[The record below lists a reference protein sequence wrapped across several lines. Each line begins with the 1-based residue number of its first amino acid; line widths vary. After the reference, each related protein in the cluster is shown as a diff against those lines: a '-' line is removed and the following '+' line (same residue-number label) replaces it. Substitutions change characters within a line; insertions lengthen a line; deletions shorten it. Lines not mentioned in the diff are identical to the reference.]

1 MGATLW
7 LFLAAAA
14 PPGDFPR
21 AAAFVRDGAVVVVD
35 SKSGAET
42 RHEFPGLLVNGAA
55 LHPRRTH
62 LAVTAASTEGGT
74 SRLFI
79 KELKSGT
86 LSEANTALT
95 TDHFAPA
102 FAPDGARVLF
112 TAAEGVPA
120 GPEHPT
126 RLRSWNLK
134 AHRLERLPGGER
146 AGVCQFG
153 PAPGPKE
160 THYVETD
167 CLSSFS
173 LQSTSR
179 KSTPLRLP
187 AADVE
192 VASSFDGSRV
202 VYVQRG
208 VAGLAVMLRRGTEEP
223 KLLVML
229 EAAEER
235 LQPRFVCPRDLLVVH
250 AGQVKSINTD
260 TGEVTSLAAV
270 SQGGEG
276 AK

>member
-14 PPGDFPR
+14 PHGDFPR

-42 RHEFPGLLVNGAA
+42 RHEFPGLVVNGAA

-62 LAVTAASTEGGT
+62 LAVTASPSAGG
-74 SRLFI
+74 SKLFI
-79 KELKSGT
+79 KELKSGSVT
-86 LSEANTALT
+86 EANTGLT

-102 FAPDGARVLF
+102 FAPDGARVIF
-112 TAAEGVPA
+112 TAAEGAPA

-126 RLRSWNLK
+126 RLRAWHLK
-134 AHRLERLPGGER
+134 ARKLESLPGSER

-173 LQSTSR
+173 LQSTSQ
-179 KSTPLRLP
+179 KSAPLRLSAP
-187 AADVE
+187 DVE
-192 VASSFDGSRV
+192 VATSFDGSRV

-208 VAGLAVMLRRGTEEP
+208 VAGLAVMLRRGAEEP

-235 LQPRFVCPRDLLVVH
+235 LQPRFVCPRDVLVVH
-250 AGQVKSINTD
+250 GGEVKSINTD
-260 TGEVTSLAAV
+260 TGEVKSLAAA
-270 SQGGEG
+270 SKGGEG
-276 AK
+276 AR